1 MSRTISANRGFFARL
16 ATTLAPALAATVL
29 ATTGLFSAAAQAG
42 TAPAVGTPAPA
53 FKLLD
58 QDGKAHQL
66 ADYRG
71 KWVVLYFYPKDGTP
85 GCTTQACTFRDNIF
99 AFRRM
104 GVTVLGVSVDDS
116 TSHAEFAKTHR
127 LPFTLLADSNK
138 DAAKAYGVLRNYLAF
153 EIASRQTFVIDPQG
167 RVAKHYPEADPK
179 DGQKVLLDD
188 LARLQ
193 AAKAPAKAPAVAT
206 APAKS

>member
-1 MSRTISANRGFFARL
+1 MSRLNAAKPGLLARF
-16 ATTLAPALAATVL
+16 TGTLAATLV
-29 ATTGLFSAAAQAG
+29 AAAGLFSANAFAG
-42 TAPAVGTPAPA
+42 PPPTVGTPAPA
-53 FKLLD
+53 FKLLY
-58 QDGKAHQL
+58 QDGKSHQL

-71 KWVVLYFYPKDGTP
+71 KWVVLYFFPKDGTP

-116 TSHAEFAKTHR
+116 SSHAEFAKTHR
-127 LPFTLLADSNK
+127 LPFTLLADSK
-138 DAAKAYGVLRNYLAF
+138 KQAAKSYGVLRNYLVT

-167 RVAKHYPEADPK
+167 RVAKHYPEADPN

-188 LARLQ
+188 IARLQ
-193 AAKAPAKAPAVAT
+193 AAAAPAKT
-206 APAKS
+206 

>member
-1 MSRTISANRGFFARL
+1 MSTHATAKRGLLFTL
-16 ATTLAPALAATVL
+16 ATVLVAASGLCSAPALAGPPPTVG
-29 ATTGLFSAAAQAG
+29 A
-42 TAPAVGTPAPA
+42 PAPA
-53 FKLLD
+53 FKLQD

-127 LPFTLLADSNK
+127 LPFTLLADSTK
-138 DAAKAYGVLRNYLAF
+138 ETAKAYGVLRNYLAF

-167 RVAKHYPEADPK
+167 RIAKHYPDADPK

-193 AAKAPAKAPAVAT
+193 AA

>member
-1 MSRTISANRGFFARL
+1 MFRSSLTRRGLLARL
-16 ATTLAPALAATVL
+16 TGALAVTAIAATGLYSAPVL
-29 ATTGLFSAAAQAG
+29 AGPPP
-42 TAPAVGTPAPA
+42 TAGTPAPA

-127 LPFTLLADSNK
+127 LPFTLLADSK
-138 DAAKAYGVLRNYLAF
+138 KEAAKAYGVLRNYF
-153 EIASRQTFVIDPQG
+153 VTEIASRQTFVIDPQG
-167 RVAKHYPEADPK
+167 RIAKHYPEADPK

-193 AAKAPAKAPAVAT
+193 AAAAPAKP
-206 APAKS
+206 

>member
-1 MSRTISANRGFFARL
+1 MFRSSLTRRGLLARL
-16 ATTLAPALAATVL
+16 TGALAVTAIAATGLYSAPVL
-29 ATTGLFSAAAQAG
+29 AGPPP
-42 TAPAVGTPAPA
+42 TAGTPAPA

-127 LPFTLLADSNK
+127 LPFTLLADSK
-138 DAAKAYGVLRNYLAF
+138 KEAAKAYGVLRNYLAF

-167 RVAKHYPEADPK
+167 RIAKHYPEADPK

-193 AAKAPAKAPAVAT
+193 AAAAPAKT
-206 APAKS
+206 

>member
-1 MSRTISANRGFFARL
+1 MFRSSLTRRGLLARL
-16 ATTLAPALAATVL
+16 TGALAVTAIAATGLYSAPVL
-29 ATTGLFSAAAQAG
+29 AGPPPT
-42 TAPAVGTPAPA
+42 VGTPAPA

-104 GVTVLGVSVDDS
+104 GVTVLGVSVDDT

-127 LPFTLLADSNK
+127 LPFTLLADSK
-138 DAAKAYGVLRNYLAF
+138 KEAAKAYGVLRNYLAF

-167 RVAKHYPEADPK
+167 RIAKHYPEADPK

-193 AAKAPAKAPAVAT
+193 AAAAPAKT
-206 APAKS
+206 

>member
-1 MSRTISANRGFFARL
+1 MSRPSLTRRGLFARL
-16 ATTLAPALAATVL
+16 SGGLAATLV
-29 ATTGLFSAAAQAG
+29 AAAGLFSANALAGPPPTVGAA
-42 TAPAVGTPAPA
+42 APA

-66 ADYRG
+66 TDYRG

-116 TSHAEFAKTHR
+116 SSHAEFAKTHR
-127 LPFTLLADSNK
+127 LPFTLLADSK
-138 DAAKAYGVLRNYLAF
+138 KQAAKGYGVLRNYLAF

-167 RVAKHYPEADPK
+167 RIAKHYPEADPN

-188 LARLQ
+188 IARLQ
-193 AAKAPAKAPAVAT
+193 AAAAPAKT
-206 APAKS
+206 

>member
-1 MSRTISANRGFFARL
+1 MFRSSLTRRGLLARL
-16 ATTLAPALAATVL
+16 TGALAVTAIAASGLYSAPALAGPPPTV
-29 ATTGLFSAAAQAG
+29 G
-42 TAPAVGTPAPA
+42 TAAPA

-104 GVTVLGVSVDDS
+104 GVTVLGVSVDDTS
-116 TSHAEFAKTHR
+116 SHAEFAKTHR
-127 LPFTLLADSNK
+127 LPFTLLADSK
-138 DAAKAYGVLRNYLAF
+138 KEAAKAYGVLRNYLAF

-167 RVAKHYPEADPK
+167 RIAKHYPEADPK

-193 AAKAPAKAPAVAT
+193 AAAAPAKT
-206 APAKS
+206 

>member
-1 MSRTISANRGFFARL
+1 MSRLNAAKPGLLARF
-16 ATTLAPALAATVL
+16 TGTLAATLV
-29 ATTGLFSAAAQAG
+29 AAAGLFSANAFAG
-42 TAPAVGTPAPA
+42 PPPTVGTPAPA

-58 QDGKAHQL
+58 QDGKSHQL

-71 KWVVLYFYPKDGTP
+71 KWVVLYFFPKDGTP

-116 TSHAEFAKTHR
+116 SSHAEFAKTHR
-127 LPFTLLADSNK
+127 LPFTLLADSK
-138 DAAKAYGVLRNYLAF
+138 KQAAKSYGVLRNYLVT

-167 RVAKHYPEADPK
+167 RVAKHYPEADPN

-188 LARLQ
+188 IARLQ
-193 AAKAPAKAPAVAT
+193 GAAAPAKT
-206 APAKS
+206 

>member
-1 MSRTISANRGFFARL
+1 MFRSSLTRRGLLARL
-16 ATTLAPALAATVL
+16 TGALAVTAIAATGLYSAPVL
-29 ATTGLFSAAAQAG
+29 AGPPPT
-42 TAPAVGTPAPA
+42 VGTPAPA

-127 LPFTLLADSNK
+127 LPFTLLADSK
-138 DAAKAYGVLRNYLAF
+138 KEAAKAYGVLRNYF
-153 EIASRQTFVIDPQG
+153 VTEIASRQTFVIDPQG
-167 RVAKHYPEADPK
+167 RIAKHYPEADPK

-193 AAKAPAKAPAVAT
+193 AAAAPAKP
-206 APAKS
+206 